1 MKGFNLIEKGK
12 LIVAIKKANVYQ
24 LKEIKE
30 MCENELDRRKRVE
43 RKALKKC

>member
-12 LIVAIKKANVYQ
+12 LIIAIKKANVYQ

-30 MCENELDRRKRVE
+30 MCETELDRRKRAE